1 MLFIQIDAKH
11 AAFWEIKLIV
21 KITDLKVSF

>member
-21 KITDLKVSF
+21 KLLILKVSF